1 MRTNREKYNH
11 YWNEIDTK
19 DAAEVA
25 KLFPNG
31 VPSQFFCLTQYSY
44 RVMAVTRVRRFHKGI
59 FKKDGESRISK
70 KDVADAVMCAEGWTP
85 PTPDEVYVHYE
96 YAESYGRVSGA
107 EKLSKIIA
115 ADGVAWTVEE
125 LAEEIQRRKEL
136 YEPREGHS
144 PCAYCQKQN
153 PPENLVDGTVIY
165 RTGGG
170 IARKTQKYC
179 KDKPCAGYDQM
190 AHEG

>member
-11 YWNEIDTK
+11 YWQEIDAK
-19 DAAEVA
+19 DAAEIV

-31 VPSQFFCLTQYSY
+31 APSQFYRLTMYSY
-44 RVMAVTRVRRFHKGI
+44 EEMAVTRVGRFRQGI
-59 FKKDGESRISK
+59 HKKDSESRISK
-70 KDVADAVMCAEGWTP
+70 GDVADVIGCAEGWTP
-85 PTPDEVYVHYE
+85 PTTDEVYVHYE
-96 YAESYGRVSGA
+96 YANSFGRVSGA

-115 ADGVAWTVEE
+115 VDGMAWTVEE
-125 LAEEIQRRKEL
+125 LADEIQRRKAL
-136 YEPREGHS
+136 YEPRDGHT

-153 PPENLVDGTVIY
+153 PPENMVDGTVIY

-170 IARKTQKYC
+170 IASKTQKYC

-190 AHEG
+190 GHEG